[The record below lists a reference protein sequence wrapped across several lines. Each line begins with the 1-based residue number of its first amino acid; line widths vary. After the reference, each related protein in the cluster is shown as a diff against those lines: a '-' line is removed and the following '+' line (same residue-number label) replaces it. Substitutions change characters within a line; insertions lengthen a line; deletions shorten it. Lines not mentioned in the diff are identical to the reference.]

1 MIELNDEIKQRLESA
16 IEDQKV
22 LAAAYVD
29 VHGKP
34 HISFY
39 GSTHVHSSDQLAMWA
54 RNPEGELIKTL
65 ADRPDISFIY
75 GDVGSRVYYTF
86 EGVGRV
92 TTEPAERERIYA
104 EMHAIERQFDADKK
118 GVAIVIDLQKV
129 TSLSAAAGK
138 QVMERDGAQVVD
150 S

>member
-1 MIELNDEIKQRLESA
+1 MIELDDEIKQRLEKA
-16 IEDQKV
+16 IEEQKV

-39 GSTHVHSSDQLAMWA
+39 GSTHVHSSDQLAIWA
-54 RNPEGELIKTL
+54 RNPEGELIKTIPE
-65 ADRPDISFIY
+65 RPDIAFIY

-92 TTEPAERERIYA
+92 TTDETERNRVFD
-104 EMHAIERQFDADKK
+104 EMHPIERQFDADKK
-118 GVAIVIDLQKV
+118 GVAVVIDLQKV
-129 TSLSAAAGK
+129 TLLSAATGK
-138 QVMERDGAQVVD
+138 RVMERDG
-150 S
+150 